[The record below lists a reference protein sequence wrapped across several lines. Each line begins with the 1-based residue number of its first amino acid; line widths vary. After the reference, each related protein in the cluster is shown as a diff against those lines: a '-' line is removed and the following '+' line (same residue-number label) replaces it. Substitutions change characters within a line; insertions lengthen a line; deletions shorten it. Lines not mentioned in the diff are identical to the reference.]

1 MNNTFRRDET
11 NSSSNFMLL
20 ENLTFLKYFLP
31 QITQEV
37 RCMNDP
43 GLKKAT
49 TTKSCMW
56 TNDSAVSRRV
66 FIPFNRYGC
75 PKNVFPIFFAMS
87 SCVKSK

>member
-1 MNNTFRRDET
+1 MNDTFRRDET

-37 RCMNDP
+37 RCMNDL
-43 GLKKAT
+43 GLKKAA

-56 TNDSAVSRRV
+56 ANDSAVSRRV
-66 FIPFNRYGC
+66 LIPFNRYDVQ
-75 PKNVFPIFFAMS
+75 KTFFQYFLP
-87 SCVKSK
+87 